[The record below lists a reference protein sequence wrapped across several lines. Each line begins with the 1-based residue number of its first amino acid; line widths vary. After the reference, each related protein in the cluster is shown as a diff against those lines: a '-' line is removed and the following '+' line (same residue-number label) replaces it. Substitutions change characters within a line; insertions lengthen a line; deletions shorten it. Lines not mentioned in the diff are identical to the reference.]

1 MNYEIVEINEKI
13 VIGISKVTTNKDGQA
28 VNDIGELWK
37 KFMGKGIYNAIKGK
51 KNDKTIGL
59 YTDYQGDFT
68 SPYSFVAC
76 CEVNSNSDKEK
87 NLEELNT
94 NNTVGESIISK
105 VIPAGKYAK
114 FVIVGGQKEV
124 GDFWFEFWQMD
135 FDRTYISDFEEYQCN
150 TFDTKKQEIHIYIG
164 IK

>member
-13 VIGISKVTTNKDGQA
+13 VIGISKETTNKDGQA

-59 YTDYQGDFT
+59 YTDYH
-68 SPYSFVAC
+68 VAC

>member
-1 MNYEIVEINEKI
+1 MNYEIVEISEKI
-13 VIGISKVTTNKDGQA
+13 VIGISKETTNKDGQA

-51 KNDKTIGL
+51 KSDKTIGL

-68 SPYSFVAC
+68 SPYNFVAC
-76 CEVNSNSDKEK
+76 CEVDSNSDKEK

-114 FVIVGGQKEV
+114 FVIVGGQK
-124 GDFWFEFWQMD
+124 
-135 FDRTYISDFEEYQCN
+135 
-150 TFDTKKQEIHIYIG
+150 
-164 IK
+164 